1 MFKGI
6 IVALL
11 LASFFAPATLAQEA
25 APSQSDQDYV
35 SKLSYRHNKLE
46 LVTKKRMIDEKQRY
60 SYTDIDT
67 YTYPSSTAYP
77 NVSTSIS
84 SQHLSRRETKE
95 INEWYVYMGGISEL
109 SDVDFLRLVGDQ
121 QELSRVI
128 ELENSRGKMVTV
140 GNILIGA
147 GAIAMVGGAA
157 LSASTSVI
165 TGGAITLVA
174 GFVID
179 SFNAPPPHYIS
190 SQYALAKIDDYNL
203 ALKKKLN
210 LPLSYE

>member
-1 MFKGI
+1 MKKLI
-6 IVALL
+6 IALL
-11 LASFFAPATLAQEA
+11 LASFLAPLTFAQEV

-46 LVTKKRMIDEKQRY
+46 IVTKKRLIDEKQRY

-84 SQHLSRRETKE
+84 SQRLSRQETKE
-95 INEWYVYMGGISEL
+95 INEWYIYMGGISEL
-109 SDVDFLRLVGDQ
+109 TDVDFLRLIGDQ
-121 QELSRVI
+121 QEFNRVV
-128 ELENSRGKMVTV
+128 ELENNRNKMVGM

-147 GAIAMVGGAA
+147 GALAMVGGAA

-179 SFNAPPPHYIS
+179 SFNTPPPHYIS
-190 SQYALAKIDDYNL
+190 SQYALGKIDEYNL